1 MTHQFTPEYAYG
13 LDQKDPL
20 ASFRDQFYLP
30 YINEEHA
37 IYFLGNSLG
46 LQPRTTQD
54 EVIGIMEN
62 WANFGVE
69 GFFMGDNPWL
79 KYEEKITPLL
89 APIVGAQTKE
99 VVLMN
104 HLTVNLHLMMASF
117 YKPTATKYKIVCEA
131 KAFPSDQYAFQSQV
145 KWHGFNPADA
155 IIEVHPK
162 EGSTTITNEDI
173 SAVVKEHGDSIA
185 LILFSGVNY
194 LNGQIFDIEF
204 ITQLAHSV
212 NAYAGFD
219 LAHAAGNIKL
229 KLHDWQ
235 VDFAVW
241 CNYKYLNCG
250 PGAIGGAFVH
260 EKHLQN
266 HDIKRLEGWWGNDEK
281 NRFKMEPT
289 FTPSPNANAWQMS
302 TAPMFMLAA
311 AKSSLEI
318 FEQAGFEN
326 CLTKQ
331 QVLQSFLLFCLAQIN
346 ENDFAML
353 TPQNAMG
360 CQVSMVVHKNPKAVF
375 DELLPN
381 GIFADWREP
390 NVIRIAPV
398 PMYNTFSDIYN
409 FCIVFKEILKS
420 QHV

>member
-1 MTHQFTPEYAYG
+1 MIHLYTPEYAFS
-13 LDQKDPL
+13 LDQNDAL
-20 ASFRDQFYLP
+20 AHYKEQFYLP

-46 LQPRTTQD
+46 LQPRAAQD

-89 APIVGAQTKE
+89 APIVGAQTNE

-117 YKPTATKYKIVCEA
+117 YKPTPQKYKILCEA

-145 KWHGFNPADA
+145 KWHGYNPQDA

-162 EGSTTITNEDI
+162 NGATVITNEDI
-173 SAVVKEHGDSIA
+173 SAAVNAHGDSIA

-194 LNGQIFDIEF
+194 LNGQVFDIEF

-219 LAHAAGNIKL
+219 LAHAAGNIQL
-229 KLHDWQ
+229 NLHNWQ

-250 PGAIGGAFVH
+250 PGAIGAAFVH
-260 EKHLQN
+260 EKHISNPNLS
-266 HDIKRLEGWWGNDEK
+266 RLEGWWGNDEK

-289 FTPSPNANAWQMS
+289 FTPAASANAWQMS
-302 TAPMFMLAA
+302 TAPMFLLAA
-311 AKSSLEI
+311 AKASLEI
-318 FEQAGFEN
+318 FDRAGFEHI
-326 CLTKQ
+326 LAKQ
-331 QVLQSFLLFCLAQIN
+331 KQLQSFLLFCLQQVN
-346 ENDFAML
+346 QGYFTLL
-353 TPQNAMG
+353 TPENAMG
-360 CQVSMVVHKNPKAVF
+360 CQLSIVVHKNAKQVF

-390 NVIRIAPV
+390 SVIRIAPV
-398 PMYNTFSDIYN
+398 PLYNSFSDVYN
-409 FCIVFKEILKS
+409 FTLVLQEILKTT
-420 QHV
+420 HV